1 MKREFT
7 KLMAAL
13 ALLVFMTPSLVALGQ
28 SYSRTT
34 TISVGDVVILV
45 CESKTAELGA
55 VASYG
60 ASVAYSSNPVGVN
73 PLTVEAGYSDGTYSF
88 KTSEN
93 KYLSW
98 TSNNSLNLSD
108 TKNTNSSW
116 SVSFSGNNVLINNA
130 SVAERKLRYN
140 ASSPRFACYTTDQ
153 TAIQLYKAIAAAV
166 TAPTVTPNSQSFV
179 NELEVTITP
188 AEGTTAYY
196 TTNGTDP
203 DNSGTG
209 YTTAHSF
216 TINQTTEVRAIAYN
230 GTESSSI
237 VTKEYT
243 KVTPLANIAALTAK
257 TEAGTYYVTLNNAVV
272 TYVKDNYAYIQDA
285 SGAVVMYKSGH
296 GLDAG
301 NVLNGTATV
310 AYQVRNGNPQITN
323 LSGITPTPGTAPEP
337 TEVAATDWSYTFNE
351 VLSQYFKVTGATITT
366 SNNKYYISLGDE
378 SIQLYKIGQPLTIS
392 DFNATYTVIGF
403 PTLYVNN
410 NGTTKELQIFV
421 DPEMEVGTDPVLSV
435 NSTSLSFTYAQGATE
450 VSSEDFTIT
459 GSNLT
464 ENVIV
469 TLPAGN
475 FTMYD
480 GNEAITSPLTLTPNE
495 GAINKTITVKMNAG
509 LQQGSYNGSITI
521 AWEGEEDL
529 TIALTGTVTE
539 PEPENVTWD
548 LTTAT
553 YNSASTERVQWTSNY
568 ATMTVD
574 KNGASSNANAYLNSG
589 NPVTTRFYNGQKLT
603 FAAEEGYEIDH
614 VVITGQNGYVAG
626 LNIENWTNAS
636 ATADGNVVTVTPTN
650 GNNPFFVIISATIRL
665 TSVTVYYAESTAAFY
680 NINIDDDMENGTVVA
695 NPIEATEGTMVT
707 LTIFP
712 AAGYYLEENNIMV
725 DVTGVEVTKVNDAT
739 YTFTMPA
746 NNVTVSAEFSAYT
759 GTYYTLVTSADQL
772 VAGRHY
778 IIASSKTGGAA
789 YAMGAQTNSTY
800 RDQVEAV
807 VVGTMIYETEGVS
820 EIVLNQAAS
829 NLWVLYDEE
838 KPGYLYASS
847 ASSNNLGTRAFNNAN
862 NPERGQW
869 AISFSDGVANIV
881 SQIEGENAPNTIRYN
896 AGSSRFSCYL
906 GTQAPVYLY
915 LKANETNYTYV
926 KDVNAYEGEGGYV
939 LVASPVTTTPEAAG
953 MITDDGTDPEN
964 LSYDL
969 YSFDQ
974 AQELEWINYRQ
985 GGFNLEPG
993 KGYLYASKEGV
1004 TLTFAGVPSTT
1015 NSATLSLS
1023 GNGEFAGW
1031 NLVGNPF
1038 SVPAYIGT
1046 RAYYRI
1052 GNGGADIV
1060 PATAGTA
1067 IDVMEG
1073 VFVIAAQDGEKL
1085 AFSTTAAK
1093 GASVAMNVVR
1103 ERGNV
1108 IDRAIVRFDEGDQL
1122 PKFQLNPNNTKIY
1135 VTEGNKDYAVVRSA
1149 AEAEMP
1155 VSFRASENGTYTLAV
1170 EAENVEMNYLHLIDN
1185 LTGMDVDL
1193 LQTPSYTF
1201 EAKTSD
1207 YASRFRLV
1215 FSASSISEDADG
1227 DNAFAYFNGTN
1238 WTVSNVGN
1246 ATLQVVDV
1254 MGRVLSSQ
1262 TLSGNTEININQ
1274 PAGVYMLRLVN
1285 GENVMVQKVV
1295 VR

>member
-1 MKREFT
+1 MKRNFT
-7 KLMAAL
+7 KILAAF
-13 ALLVFMTPSLVALGQ
+13 ALLVFTMPSLVAWGQ
-28 SYSRTT
+28 TYSRTT
-34 TISVGDVVILV
+34 TISVGDVVVLV
-45 CESKTAELGA
+45 CESKTAEMGA

-60 ASVAYSSNPVGVN
+60 ASVAYTTNPVGVN
-73 PLTVEAGYSDGTYSF
+73 PLTVEAGYSEGTYSF

-98 TSNNSLNLSD
+98 TSSNSLNLSD
-108 TKNTNSSW
+108 TKNANSSW

-130 SVAERKLRYN
+130 FDATRKLRYN
-140 ASSPRFACYTTDQ
+140 ASSPRFACYTSDQ

-243 KVTPLANIAALTAK
+243 KVTPLANIAALTAN
-257 TEAGTYYVTLNNAVV
+257 TSADTYYVTMDNAVV
-272 TYVKDNYAYIQDA
+272 TYVNGNYAYIQDA
-285 SGAVVMYKSGH
+285 SGAVVFYKNGH
-296 GLDAG
+296 GLTAGDA
-301 NVLNGTATV
+301 LNGTATV
-310 AYQVRNGNPQITN
+310 VYQVRNGNPQITD
-323 LSGITPTPGTAPEP
+323 LSGINPTSGTAPEP
-337 TEVAATDWSYTFNE
+337 TEVTAIDWSYTFTD
-351 VLSQYFKVTGATITT
+351 VLSQFFKVTGATITQD
-366 SNNKYYISLGDE
+366 NNKYYISLGGE
-378 SIQLYKIGQPLTIS
+378 SIQLYKIGQAPTIS
-392 DFNATYTVIGF
+392 DFNATYTVVGF

-421 DPEMEVGTDPVLSV
+421 DPEMEVGIDPVLSV
-435 NSTSLSFTYAQGATE
+435 NPTSLSFTYTQGATE
-450 VSSEDFTIT
+450 VPTESFSII

-464 ENVIV
+464 DDVTV
-469 TLPAGN
+469 TLPSNYA
-475 FTMYD
+475 MYD
-480 GNEAITSPLTLTPNE
+480 AETGDPISSPYTLTPE
-495 GAINKTITVKMNAG
+495 DGVINTTLVVELNSG

-529 TIALTGTVTE
+529 TVALTGTVTE

-553 YNSASTERVQWTSNY
+553 YNSASAEQVQWTSNY

-614 VVITGQNGYVAG
+614 VVITGQSGYVAG

-636 ATADGNVVTVTPTN
+636 AMADGNVVTVTPTN
-650 GNNPFFVIISATIRL
+650 GNNPFFVIINATIRL
-665 TSVTVYYAESTAAFY
+665 TSVTVYYAESTATFY
-680 NINIDDDMENGTVVA
+680 DINIDDTMENGTVVA

-725 DVTGVEVTKVNDAT
+725 DVTGVEVTKVNAAT

-746 NNVTVSAEFSAYT
+746 NDVTVSAVFSEYT

-847 ASSNNLGTRAFNNAN
+847 VSNNNLGTRAFNNAN

-896 AGSSRFSCYL
+896 AGSSRFSCYP

-915 LKANETNYTYV
+915 LKANETNYSYV
-926 KDVNAYEGEGGYV
+926 KDINAYEGEGGYV
-939 LVASPVTTTPEAAG
+939 LVASPVSTTPVAAG
-953 MITDDGTDPEN
+953 MITDEATDPEEFTF
-964 LSYDL
+964 DL
-969 YSFDQ
+969 YKFDQNANDGLEWRNYRATSFD
-974 AQELEWINYRQ
+974 LV
-985 GGFNLEPG
+985 PG
-993 KGYLYASKEGV
+993 EGYLYANKNNV
-1004 TLTFAGVPSTT
+1004 TISFAGTAYNGDGQVPVV
-1015 NSATLSLS
+1015 
-1023 GNGEFAGW
+1023 AGY
-1031 NLVGNPF
+1031 NLVGNPYAVAANL
-1038 SVPAYIGT
+1038 SVP
-1046 RAYYRI
+1046 YYRLNAS
-1052 GNGGADIV
+1052 GSEVSASTESSAVNA
-1060 PATAGTA
+1060 
-1067 IDVMEG
+1067 MEG
-1073 VFVIAAQDGEKL
+1073 VFVQATEAGSVT
-1085 AFSTTAAK
+1085 FTTSNSGNGKSNA
-1093 GASVAMNVVR
+1093 VVMNLTR
-1103 ERGNV
+1103 NRGTV
-1108 IDRAIVRFDEGDQL
+1108 IDNAIVRFDNGRQL
-1122 PKFQLNPNNTKIY
+1122 PKFQLFENSTKLYIPQ
-1135 VTEGNKDYAVVRSA
+1135 GNKDFAIVRSA
-1149 AEAEMP
+1149 AQGEMP
-1155 VSFRASENGTYTLAV
+1155 VSFRASENGTYTIAV
-1170 EAENVEMNYLHLIDN
+1170 EAENVDMNYLHLIDN
-1185 LTGMDVDL
+1185 MTGADVDL
-1193 LQTPSYTF
+1193 LATPNYTF
-1201 EAKTSD
+1201 EARTND
-1207 YASRFRLV
+1207 YTSRFRLV
-1215 FSASSISEDADG
+1215 FSANGIDEQTAETF
-1227 DNAFAYFNGTN
+1227 AFFNGTS
-1238 WTVSNVGN
+1238 WTVSNTGD
-1246 ATLQVVDV
+1246 ATLQVVDIT
-1254 MGRVLSSQ
+1254 GRIVSSE
-1262 TLSGNTEININQ
+1262 TINGNATVSLNQ
-1274 PAGVYMLRLVN
+1274 PAGIYMLRLVN
-1285 GENVMVQKVV
+1285 GNDVKVQKVV